1 MMLRTLL
8 ISSLTLTIAGGLS
21 ACSTVTDNIPT
32 VKIERKKK
40 TKRVE
45 TVETRQ
51 TVQQASYSAP
61 KVQKAEAAMV
71 CDNDNMRGR
80 AADGNMK
87 NDMAR
92 VLILEE
98 GGRSSNI
105 IADVEVNCRDYFQSQ
120 QSRTIRAVS
129 TAPAYPVTQSA
140 PAYTVTQAAPAYRVT
155 QSAPMPAYTPQSRQT
170 VIAAPAPAPIAV
182 QRARPQMIKAA
193 TRVEPADGYYY
204 SIKRGDTLYGIA
216 RENCSSVKDL
226 SRLNGIA
233 DPTKIEIHQ
242 IIRLPAKKCNARK

>member
-1 MMLRTLL
+1 MLRTLF
-8 ISSLTLTIAGGLS
+8 ISSLVLTISGGLT

-40 TKRVE
+40 TNPVTVVE
-45 TVETRQ
+45 TQ
-51 TVQQASYSAP
+51 HQIHQASYSTP

-71 CDNDNMRGR
+71 CENDNMRRR
-80 AADGNMK
+80 AADRDLK

-120 QSRTIRAVS
+120 QSQTFRTAQTVP
-129 TAPAYPVTQSA
+129 T
-140 PAYTVTQAAPAYRVT
+140 YTVTQPATLATYTQQTQQAVITPPTPTIAPRT
-155 QSAPMPAYTPQSRQT
+155 KPQ
-170 VIAAPAPAPIAV
+170 I
-182 QRARPQMIKAA
+182 IKAS
-193 TRVEPADGYYY
+193 TRVEAADGYYY

-216 RENCSSVKDL
+216 RDNCSSVKDI
-226 SRLNGIA
+226 SQLNGIA

-242 IIRLPAKKCNARK
+242 IIRLPAQKCNARN

>member
-1 MMLRTLL
+1 MLRTLL
-8 ISSLTLTIAGGLS
+8 LSSLTLTLAGGLS

-32 VKIERKKK
+32 VKVERKKK

-45 TVETRQ
+45 TVETQ
-51 TVQQASYSAP
+51 HHVQQTSYSTP

-71 CDNDNMRGR
+71 CENDNMRSR
-80 AADGNMK
+80 AVDNNMK

-105 IADVEVNCRDYFQSQ
+105 IADVEVNCRDYFQNQ
-120 QSRTIRAVS
+120 QSRAVR
-129 TAPAYPVTQSA
+129 
-140 PAYTVTQAAPAYRVT
+140 TVETVPTYRIM
-155 QSAPMPAYTPQSRQT
+155 QPAPMPAYTPQSRQT
-170 VIAAPAPAPIAV
+170 VIAAPAPYPTPVTASYAK
-182 QRARPQMIKAA
+182 PQTIKASTSIEA
-193 TRVEPADGYYY
+193 ADGYYY

-216 RENCSSVKDL
+216 RDNCSSVNNI

>member
-1 MMLRTLL
+1 MMLRTFF
-8 ISSLTLTIAGGLS
+8 ISSLALSLAGGLS

-32 VKIERKKK
+32 VKIERKKA
-40 TKRVE
+40 KRVE
-45 TVETRQ
+45 TAQ
-51 TVQQASYSAP
+51 QLQVQQASYSAP

-71 CDNDNMRGR
+71 CENDNMRSR

-98 GGRSSNI
+98 GGKSSNI

-120 QSRTIRAVS
+120 QSQAIRTVQ
-129 TAPAYPVTQSA
+129 TVPT
-140 PAYTVTQAAPAYRVT
+140 YTVTH
-155 QSAPMPAYTPQSRQT
+155 SAPMPAYAPQSQQAI
-170 VIAAPAPAPIAV
+170 IAAPAPAII
-182 QRARPQMIKAA
+182 PQKKPQTIKAS
-193 TRVEPADGYYY
+193 TYVEAADGYYY
-204 SIKRGDTLYGIA
+204 SVKRGDTLYGIA
-216 RENCSSVKDL
+216 RENCSSVKDI

-242 IIRLPAKKCNARK
+242 IIRLPAKKCNARR

>member
-1 MMLRTLL
+1 MLRTLF
-8 ISSLTLTIAGGLS
+8 ISSLVLTISGGLT

-40 TKRVE
+40 TNPVTVVE
-45 TVETRQ
+45 TQ
-51 TVQQASYSAP
+51 HQIHQASYSAP

-71 CDNDNMRGR
+71 CENDNMRRR
-80 AADGNMK
+80 AADRDLK

-120 QSRTIRAVS
+120 YQSFN
-129 TAPAYPVTQSA
+129 
-140 PAYTVTQAAPAYRVT
+140 
-155 QSAPMPAYTPQSRQT
+155 PQ
-170 VIAAPAPAPIAV
+170 I
-182 QRARPQMIKAA
+182 IKAS
-193 TRVEPADGYYY
+193 TRVEAADGYYY
-204 SIKRGDTLYGIA
+204 SIKKGDTLYGIA
-216 RENCSSVKDL
+216 RENCSSVKDI
-226 SRLNGIA
+226 SQLNGIA

>member
-1 MMLRTLL
+1 MMLRALL
-8 ISSLTLTIAGGLS
+8 ISTLTLTIAGGLS
-21 ACSTVTDNIPT
+21 ACSSVADNIPT

-40 TKRVE
+40 TKRIE

-51 TVQQASYSAP
+51 AVQQASYNTP

-71 CDNDNMRGR
+71 CENDNMRNR

-120 QSRTIRAVS
+120 QSRTVRTVS
-129 TAPAYPVTQSA
+129 TSPAYRVTQSA
-140 PAYTVTQAAPAYRVT
+140 PAYTVS
-155 QSAPMPAYTPQSRQT
+155 QSAPIPAYTPQSRHT
-170 VIAAPAPAPIAV
+170 SITAPALAPVTA
-182 QRARPQMIKAA
+182 QRPRPQIIKAA

-204 SIKRGDTLYGIA
+204 SIKKGDTLYGIA
-216 RENCSSVKDL
+216 RDNCSSVQDI

-242 IIRLPAKKCNARK
+242 IIRLPAKKCNARR

>member
-1 MMLRTLL
+1 MMLRALF
-8 ISSLTLTIAGGLS
+8 ISSLALSLAGGLS

-45 TVETRQ
+45 RIETRQ
-51 TVQQASYSAP
+51 AAQQASYTAP

-71 CDNDNMRGR
+71 CENDNMRSR
-80 AADGNMK
+80 AADRNMK

-105 IADVEVNCRDYFQSQ
+105 IADVEVNCRDYFQNQRPASV
-120 QSRTIRAVS
+120 RTVES
-129 TAPAYPVTQSA
+129 VPT
-140 PAYTVTQAAPAYRVT
+140 YTVT
-155 QSAPMPAYTPQSRQT
+155 QSAPMPAYSPQTHGT
-170 VIAAPAPAPIAV
+170 VIAAPAPVSVPRTKPRTV
-182 QRARPQMIKAA
+182 KASSS
-193 TRVEPADGYYY
+193 VEAADGYYY

-216 RENCSSVKDL
+216 RDNCSSVKDI
-226 SRLNGIA
+226 SRLNGIS
-233 DPTKIEIHQ
+233 DPTRIEIHQ
-242 IIRLPAKKCNARK
+242 IIRLPAKKCNARN

>member
-1 MMLRTLL
+1 MMLRAIF
-8 ISSLTLTIAGGLS
+8 ISSLTLAISGGLT

-32 VKIERKKK
+32 VKVERKKK

-45 TVETRQ
+45 AAPGRHPIQ
-51 TVQQASYSAP
+51 PASYSVP

-71 CDNDNMRGR
+71 CENDNMRNR

-105 IADVEVNCRDYFQSQ
+105 IADVEVNCRDYFRDQASQST
-120 QSRTIRAVS
+120 RTVE
-129 TAPAYPVTQSA
+129 TVPT
-140 PAYTVTQAAPAYRVT
+140 YTIT
-155 QSAPMPAYTPQSRQT
+155 QSAPMPAYTPQGRQT
-170 VIAAPAPAPIAV
+170 IIAAPAPVMKPRQKAQVIET
-182 QRARPQMIKAA
+182 KAA
-193 TRVEPADGYYY
+193 TRVEAADGYYY

-216 RENCSSVKDL
+216 RENCSSVNDI

>member
-1 MMLRTLL
+1 MLRALL
-8 ISSLTLTIAGGLS
+8 LSSLTLTLAGGLS

-40 TKRVE
+40 NKHIE
-45 TVETRQ
+45 TVETQ
-51 TVQQASYSAP
+51 HHVQQASYSTP

-71 CDNDNMRGR
+71 CENDNMRNR
-80 AADGNMK
+80 AADRNMK

-105 IADVEVNCRDYFQSQ
+105 IADVEVNCRDYFQNQ
-120 QSRTIRAVS
+120 QSHAVRTVETVPTYTI
-129 TAPAYPVTQSA
+129 TQ
-140 PAYTVTQAAPAYRVT
+140 P
-155 QSAPMPAYTPQSRQT
+155 APMPAYTPQSRQAI
-170 VIAAPAPAPIAV
+170 IAAPAPAITP
-182 QRARPQMIKAA
+182 RAKPQTIKASTNIEA
-193 TRVEPADGYYY
+193 ADGYYY

-216 RENCSSVKDL
+216 RDNCSTVDNIAQ
-226 SRLNGIA
+226 LNGIA

-242 IIRLPAKKCNARK
+242 IIRLPAKKCNALR

>member
-1 MMLRTLL
+1 MLRTLF
-8 ISSLTLTIAGGLS
+8 ISSLALTMLGGLS

-40 TKRVE
+40 TNPVTVVE
-45 TVETRQ
+45 TQ
-51 TVQQASYSAP
+51 HQIHQASYSTN

-71 CDNDNMRGR
+71 CENDNMRSR
-80 AADGNMK
+80 AADRDMK

-120 QSRTIRAVS
+120 QSQSFRTVQTVPI
-129 TAPAYPVTQSA
+129 
-140 PAYTVTQAAPAYRVT
+140 YTVT
-155 QSAPMPAYTPQSRQT
+155 QSAPMPAYTPQSQQT
-170 VIAAPAPAPIAV
+170 VIAAPAPAIA
-182 QRARPQMIKAA
+182 QQAKPQTIKAS
-193 TRVEPADGYYY
+193 TRIEAADGYYY
-204 SIKRGDTLYGIA
+204 SIKRGDTMYSIA
-216 RENCSSVKDL
+216 RDNCTSVKDI

-233 DPTKIEIHQ
+233 DPTKIEIDQ
-242 IIRLPAKKCNARK
+242 IIRLPAKKCNARR